1 MLKSYNEEIIVKKDK
16 LKFIFILILAVLLF
30 SCTKEV
36 KEQKPVEAKVETSTK
51 IEPKENE
58 FLSKPEYSAPKKT
71 AEQLEAEEKYKKSEE
86 YKYEQKIKQLR
97 AKVGIKP
104 DFMGTYN
111 PYIVKD
117 IDLINNKL
125 IIPASYENVQY
136 VDVENIEYDG
146 KIYRCTQKI
155 EIKPETFLE
164 YKMTLE
170 YNPHAEVYVVLENEL
185 ITPINI
191 GKINETTIENQVNG
205 EILTLKDDKDSIQLI
220 KLFEDYEKE
229 NYPIFFSNM
238 DKLKVLDYVKGNFTN
253 SGYDE
258 YVVFFIFDGDT
269 KNYVNILHCFIV
281 KNDKIIQEYPIILPY
296 DEEYIDN
303 REIIH
308 FGGELKYK
316 FAFSTGFV
324 ADFNQNYINEL
335 YFKTVFVGGW
345 TFYRAEFE
353 DNFFNVKEVF
363 SPPNHFSSLK
373 WSTKTMTVDAYE
385 EYIYSQTDTSSGSD
399 GYAEFQWS
407 EDLNDFILK
416 YKKITEKYGWEKPK
430 E

>member
-1 MLKSYNEEIIVKKDK
+1 MKKNK
-16 LKFIFILILAVLLF
+16 LKLIIILILAVLLF
-30 SCTKEV
+30 SCSKEI
-36 KEQKPVEAKVETSTK
+36 KEQKPEETKVESSAK

-58 FLSKPEYSAPKKT
+58 FLSKPEYNTHVKST
-71 AEQLEAEEKYKKSEE
+71 EQIELEEKYKKSEE

-104 DFMGTYN
+104 DFMDTYN

-146 KIYRCTQKI
+146 KIYRCTQKV

-258 YVVFFIFDGDT
+258 YVVFFSDGKTT
-269 KNYVNILHCFIV
+269 KDYISRLHCFIV
-281 KNDKIIQEYPIILPY
+281 ENDKIINEYPIVLYP
-296 DEEYIDN
+296 DEYLDN
-303 REIIH
+303 REIFNYTDEI
-308 FGGELKYK
+308 KYK
-316 FAFSTGFV
+316 FSFSTGFI
-324 ADFNQNYINEL
+324 ADLNQNDKNEL
-335 YFKTVFVGGW
+335 YFQTVFVGG
-345 TFYRAEFE
+345 TDFYRAEFE
-353 DNFFNVKEVF
+353 DDFFNINRVCLHNYNFKKL
-363 SPPNHFSSLK
+363 NWHI
-373 WSTKTMTVDAYE
+373 KTIVMDIHE
-385 EYIYSQTDTSSGSD
+385 EYIYSQTGSGSYSR
-399 GYAEFQWS
+399 GYAEYRWN

-430 E
+430 

>member
-1 MLKSYNEEIIVKKDK
+1 MENALMQSNK
-16 LKFIFILILAVLLF
+16 LKLIFILILAAFIF
-30 SCTKEV
+30 SCSKDV
-36 KEQKPVEAKVETSTK
+36 KEQKPVEAKVESSAK

-58 FLSKPEYSAPKKT
+58 FLSKPEYNTHMKSP
-71 AEQLEAEEKYKKSEE
+71 EQIKELEEKYEKSEE

-281 KNDKIIQEYPIILPY
+281 KNDKIIKEYPIILPY

-303 REIIH
+303 RVIIH
-308 FGGELKYK
+308 LGGELKYK

-324 ADFNQNYINEL
+324 ADFNQNDKNEL
-335 YFKTVFVGGW
+335 YFKTVFVGG
-345 TFYRAEFE
+345 
-353 DNFFNVKEVF
+353 
-363 SPPNHFSSLK
+363 
-373 WSTKTMTVDAYE
+373 
-385 EYIYSQTDTSSGSD
+385 
-399 GYAEFQWS
+399 
-407 EDLNDFILK
+407 
-416 YKKITEKYGWEKPK
+416 
-430 E
+430 